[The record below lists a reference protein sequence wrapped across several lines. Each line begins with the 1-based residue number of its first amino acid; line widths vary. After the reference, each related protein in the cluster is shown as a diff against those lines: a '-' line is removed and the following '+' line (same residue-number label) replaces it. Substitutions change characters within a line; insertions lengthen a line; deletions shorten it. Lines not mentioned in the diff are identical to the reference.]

1 MGPKTET
8 KEKKGNKG
16 TGKDKLQG
24 VAPKRS
30 TKTKK
35 SFLKQNSQPNNRH
48 IKFNE
53 SQDGHLSKL
62 SNSIS
67 TTKYTIFT
75 FFPKYLYEQFRKY
88 WNVYFLMIGMMQQI
102 PDISPT
108 GR

>member
-1 MGPKTET
+1 MGTETET

-16 TGKDKLQG
+16 TGKGQPEAVIPRRKLTL
-24 VAPKRS
+24 R
-30 TKTKK
+30 
-35 SFLKQNSQPNNRH
+35 KQNSGPKNRH
-48 IKFNE
+48 IKFND